1 MTILLDGGLATELHH
16 RGIAMEAPLFSAQAL
31 LTERGREAVLNCHLE
46 FLAAGAEVIPADT
59 FRTNLRA
66 VRESGG
72 DELLAAD
79 LTRTAVD
86 IARRAIAMSG
96 ADSAALAAMVA
107 PVAEC
112 YDPTATPDDD
122 ALESEHGFF
131 MGLLSEYG
139 VQIAL
144 IETMNSV
151 REAVI
156 ATRAA
161 CRYGLT
167 PWVSFVCADGGR
179 LLSGEPIAVAAAAV
193 GHVGARAVLVNC
205 TDLTRT
211 REALGALAP
220 CELPI
225 GCYPNVEDR
234 SDAHCAHGAPLPV
247 TLEPEEFAQQL
258 SGLVREYSLAI
269 VGGCCGA
276 RPAHIRELA
285 ISIGHI
291 TKGVLA

>member
-16 RGIAMEAPLFSAQAL
+16 SGIEMEAPLFSAQAL
-31 LTERGREAVLNCHLE
+31 LTERGREAVLNSHLE
-46 FLAAGAEVIPADT
+46 FLAAGAAVIPADT

-66 VRESGG
+66 VREIGG

-86 IARRAIAMSG
+86 IARGAIALSG
-96 ADSAALAAMVA
+96 VGSAALAAMVA

-112 YDPTATPDDD
+112 YDPSAVPDND
-122 ALESEHGFF
+122 ALEAEHGFF
-131 MGLLSEYG
+131 MRLLSEYG

-144 IETMNSV
+144 IETMNCI

-179 LLSGEPIAVAAAAV
+179 LLSGEPIAGAAAAV
-193 GHVGARAVLVNC
+193 SRAGAQAVLVNC
-205 TDLTRT
+205 TDPSRT
-211 REALGALAP
+211 REALDALAT

-234 SDAHCAHGAPLPV
+234 SEAQCAHGAPLPV
-247 TLEPEEFAQQL
+247 ALEPKEFAQWL
-258 SGLVREYSLAI
+258 SELVRQCSLAI

-285 ISIGHI
+285 SSIKHI
-291 TKGVLA
+291 TEGVLA